1 MIEQKISELIEN
13 TLNKLGF
20 DLVKVTLQGSGDYK
34 VLEIL
39 IDRLDK
45 QKISVGDCKAASNN
59 ISAIL
64 DVEDII
70 SGKYYLEVGSAG
82 IERPLVKIA
91 DYERFLGYEIKVRL
105 KEKLNGSGHYRGKI
119 DKVDG
124 EVIHLNC
131 EDGRQVAI
139 NLSLVKSARLVF
151 TDEMF
156 KQILNKQ

>member
-20 DLVKVTLQGSGDYK
+20 DLVKVTLQGSGSYK
-34 VLEIL
+34 ALEVL
-39 IDRLDK
+39 IDRLDG
-45 QKISVGDCKAASNN
+45 QKISVGDCKLASNN

-64 DVEDII
+64 DVEDVI

-91 DYERFLGYEIKVRL
+91 DYERFLGHEIKIRL

-119 DKVDG
+119 SKVDN
-124 EVIHLNC
+124 EIIHLDC
-131 EDGRQVAI
+131 EDGQQLAV
-139 NLSLVKSARLVF
+139 NLNLVKSARLVF